1 MQLDDIICAKFPEM
15 SSLFRLEINSVFRC
29 QTTKVV
35 EAVEELIVTYN
46 LSRELAHIISPEDIQ
61 SYNKVFC
68 FLLKVK
74 WGITTLEKLQF
85 ARSHKRRIPYAKF
98 EMIDLI
104 MRRLEQLRFWM
115 MYAIQ
120 SVHFHLMTHVLQ
132 SMGEQLNIKID
143 NCVNLKEMEMVHKSY
158 LSTVCEHCF
167 LTESVHT
174 IKTGV
179 EQLLS
184 LVSILK
190 GEWLSCVK
198 YIESNNPLA
207 IDLDDSS
214 DDYADSDFVANSQ
227 IDAMEY
233 TYICCHQYLANILN
247 DQVYLQKRT
256 FCKFC
261 KRLLN
266 DFLLFSFFYFSVWF
280 KSCL

>member
-1 MQLDDIICAKFPEM
+1 MQLDDIICDKFPEL

-29 QTTKVV
+29 RTTKVV
-35 EAVEELIVTYN
+35 EAVEELVVTYN
-46 LSRELAHIISPEDIQ
+46 LSRELAHIISAEDIK

-68 FLLKVK
+68 FILKVK

-85 ARSHKRRIPYAKF
+85 PRSHKRRIPYAKF

-132 SMGEQLNIKID
+132 SMGEQLDIKIN

-167 LTESVHT
+167 LVDSVNN

-179 EQLLS
+179 EQVGINL
-184 LVSILK
+184 
-190 GEWLSCVK
+190 
-198 YIESNNPLA
+198 
-207 IDLDDSS
+207 
-214 DDYADSDFVANSQ
+214 NS
-227 IDAMEY
+227 
-233 TYICCHQYLANILN
+233 
-247 DQVYLQKRT
+247 
-256 FCKFC
+256 F
-261 KRLLN
+261 
-266 DFLLFSFFYFSVWF
+266 
-280 KSCL
+280 

>member
-1 MQLDDIICAKFPEM
+1 MQLDDILCAKFPEL
-15 SSLFRLEINSVFRC
+15 STLFRLEINSVFRC

-68 FLLKVK
+68 FILKVK
-74 WGITTLEKLQF
+74 WGITTLEMLRF
-85 ARSHKRRIPYAKF
+85 PRSHKRRLPYAKF

-132 SMGEQLNIKID
+132 SMGEQLDKKID

-167 LTESVHT
+167 LTDSVST

-179 EQLLS
+179 EQVIYNFFNIRIFLKLKSFKFPYPAFKFGVYIARRMVGLL
-184 LVSILK
+184 
-190 GEWLSCVK
+190 
-198 YIESNNPLA
+198 
-207 IDLDDSS
+207 
-214 DDYADSDFVANSQ
+214 
-227 IDAMEY
+227 
-233 TYICCHQYLANILN
+233 
-247 DQVYLQKRT
+247 QVY
-256 FCKFC
+256 
-261 KRLLN
+261 
-266 DFLLFSFFYFSVWF
+266 
-280 KSCL
+280 